1 MQWRTE
7 PGYAVK
13 CLDDLWLAVK
23 CQSNSEIAGSPRN
36 SFRASVVLVIIRGRA
51 LKRFG
56 AGNGTHPY
64 QTTNTGGVTTAVR
77 TAGLSSSLKRETAQ
91 IIV

>member
-1 MQWRTE
+1 MCV
-7 PGYAVK
+7 VK
-13 CLDDLWLAVK
+13 RSDDLWLGVK

-36 SFRASVVLVIIRGRA
+36 SFRASVVLVAFGGRA
-51 LKRFG
+51 LKGFG

-64 QTTNTGGVTTAVR
+64 QTTNTECVTTAVR

-91 IIV
+91 TIV

>member
-1 MQWRTE
+1 
-7 PGYAVK
+7 
-13 CLDDLWLAVK
+13 
-23 CQSNSEIAGSPRN
+23 
-36 SFRASVVLVIIRGRA
+36 VLVIIRGRA